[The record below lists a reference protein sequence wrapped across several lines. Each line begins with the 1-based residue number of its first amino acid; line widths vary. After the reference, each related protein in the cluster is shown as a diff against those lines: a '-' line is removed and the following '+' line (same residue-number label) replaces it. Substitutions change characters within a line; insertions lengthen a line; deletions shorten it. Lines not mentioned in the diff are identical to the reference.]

1 MKYYNQVMGSLERLD
16 VGLSKLH
23 QLVKKGKQTEAI
35 QYMREDLKELFE
47 DHQSMIKV
55 AGTGNN
61 LGARGTSQTG
71 TI

>member
-16 VGLSKLH
+16 VGLNKLH
-23 QLVKKGKQTEAI
+23 QLVKNGKQTEAI

-55 AGTGNN
+55 ANTSNN

-71 TI
+71 TF